1 MQLLTAHAG
10 AIVVKALVLT
20 AVERLS
26 AAGFGKM
33 YSGWPQTWQQVS
45 CTATSHGR
53 PPASDPLVC
62 GQVTVAEQPQALK
75 HVGKNVGATSL
86 DPRFS
91 LQGGY
96 MVLTVV
102 ALDYLHDAWFYW
114 THRLLHWKPL
124 YRHVHH
130 LHHRC
135 AITG

>member
-20 AVERLS
+20 AVERLH

-62 GQVTVAEQPQALK
+62 GQVTVAEHLQALNNFARTW
-75 HVGKNVGATSL
+75 V
-86 DPRFS
+86 
-91 LQGGY
+91 
-96 MVLTVV
+96 
-102 ALDYLHDAWFYW
+102 
-114 THRLLHWKPL
+114 RL
-124 YRHVHH
+124 R
-130 LHHRC
+130 
-135 AITG
+135 